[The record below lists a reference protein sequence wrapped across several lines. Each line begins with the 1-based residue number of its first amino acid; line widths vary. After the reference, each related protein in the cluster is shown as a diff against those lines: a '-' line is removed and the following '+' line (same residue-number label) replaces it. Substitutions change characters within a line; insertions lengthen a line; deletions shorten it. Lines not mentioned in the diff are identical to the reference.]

1 MRRILIGTA
10 AIAATL
16 FLPLATQAPLAQG
29 TPSASAVSTAHARV
43 IVKYRADSDL
53 LRKQAM
59 TATGKRIL
67 QTQALGDRIGIALR
81 PGAGITERSHVVFAS
96 GVDSKT
102 LATRIAA
109 ESDVEYAVPDMRK
122 HIVAAPNDPF
132 YATRAY
138 NSSTSPTSGGPLVGQ
153 WYLKPPG
160 PTGTA
165 ANTAPSSINA
175 EQAWD
180 LTTGSS
186 SIVIADLD
194 TGIRFDHPDFVVVA
208 QGGNILPGYDMVA
221 ADNTTNG
228 IDGTDFSTAND
239 GNGRDSDASDPGDW
253 VSASDVAANPD
264 FTNCTV
270 DPTSSWHG
278 TQTAGLMGAATNNGV
293 GIASVGH
300 GNVKVMPVRV
310 LGKCGGYDSDIQA
323 GMLWAAGLAVPG
335 VPTNTTPARVLNMS
349 LGGSE
354 ACSAAY
360 QDIVN
365 QVVAAGAV
373 IVVAAGNGDANGDGT
388 TVGSPA
394 NCNGVIA
401 VAAVRSAGDKVAFSD
416 LGPEIAI
423 SAPGG
428 NCVNTNGA
436 CLYPMMTT
444 SNSGLTTPTP
454 GAAGGIY
461 TDSFNASLGTSFSTP
476 LVTATVGLMLSV
488 QPTLTP
494 AEVKAD
500 LQSSA
505 KPFPTTGGAPNQLT
519 CVAATS
525 TTPQDECYCPT
536 PSLGGASL
544 CGAGMLD
551 AHGAVQAAMS
561 IVQARI
567 TVGTASPT
575 AGEAVALSSS
585 SLVPTGQSIASYQW
599 TITSAGTT
607 GAAISGSSTGSSV
620 SVLPTAAG
628 TFAIQ
633 LTTTDAFGVV
643 STASTSVTVA
653 AAVTPT
659 TPPASSSG
667 GGGGGALGV
676 GWLLLLLTAVLALAA
691 ESRLQRRRAA
701 RLSESRPPSSRR
713 H

>member
-1 MRRILIGTA
+1 MRRILIGAA

-29 TPSASAVSTAHARV
+29 TMSAPAVSTARARV

-67 QTQALGDRIGIALR
+67 QAQALGDRIGIALT

-96 GVDSKT
+96 GIDSET

-109 ESDVEYAVPDMRK
+109 ESDVEYAVPDARK
-122 HIVAAPNDPF
+122 RIVAAPNDPF

-138 NSSTSPTSGGPLVGQ
+138 NSATSPTSGGPLVGQ

-160 PTGTA
+160 PAGTA

-194 TGIRFDHPDFVVVA
+194 TGIRFDHPDF

-221 ADNTTNG
+221 ADPTTNG
-228 IDGTDFSTAND
+228 SDGTDFSTAND
-239 GNGRDSDASDPGDW
+239 GNGRDPDASDPGDW
-253 VSASDVAANPD
+253 ISAADNANPD
-264 FTNCTV
+264 FPVADCPVEN
-270 DPTSSWHG
+270 SSWHG

-300 GNVKVMPVRV
+300 GTVKVMPVRV
-310 LGKCGGYDSDIQA
+310 LGKCGGYDSDIMA

-335 VPTNTTPARVLNMS
+335 VPANPTPARVLNMS
-349 LGGSE
+349 LGGTA
-354 ACSAAY
+354 ACGAY

-373 IVVAAGNGDANGDGT
+373 IVVAAGNGDTNGIGT
-388 TVGSPA
+388 SVGSPA
-394 NCNGVIA
+394 NCTGVIA
-401 VAAVRSAGDKVAFSD
+401 VAALRSAGDKVGFSN
-416 LGPEIAI
+416 LGPEVAIA
-423 SAPGG
+423 APGG
-428 NCVNTNGA
+428 NCVNTA
-436 CLYPMMTT
+436 ATAPCLYPIMTT
-444 SNSGLTTPTP
+444 ANSGTTTPVV

-476 LVTATVGLMLSV
+476 LTTATVALMLSV
-488 QPTLTP
+488 QPDLTP
-494 AEVKAD
+494 AEVRSK

-505 KPFPTTGGAPNQLT
+505 QPFPATGGSATGQT
-519 CVAATS
+519 ACVAPSAA
-525 TTPQDECYCPT
+525 PANEQGECYCVV
-536 PSLGGASL
+536 GL
-544 CGAGMLD
+544 CGAGMLN
-551 AHGAVQAAMS
+551 APAAVLAALG
-561 IVQARI
+561 VHAAI
-567 TVGTASPT
+567 TDSTATPT
-575 AGEAVALSSS
+575 AGSPVVLTSSS
-585 SLVPTGQSIASYQW
+585 TVGSGGSITNYSWAV
-599 TITSAGTT
+599 TDPGTT
-607 GAAISGSSTGSSV
+607 GVTISSGQGTSTLSL
-620 SVLPTAAG
+620 LPTAAG
-628 TFAIQ
+628 AFTVS
-633 LTTTDAFGVV
+633 LTVTDSFGNT
-643 STASTSVTVA
+643 STNSATVTVA
-653 AAVTPT
+653 AAAA
-659 TPPASSSG
+659 TPPASSAS

-701 RLSESRPPSSRR
+701 RLSEARPPSWRR
-713 H
+713 R

>member
-1 MRRILIGTA
+1 MEQSMRRILITVA
-10 AIAATL
+10 ALVATL
-16 FLPLATQAPLAQG
+16 LSPLATQAPLAQG
-29 TPSASAVSTAHARV
+29 TVAAVAAASARARV
-43 IVKYRADSDL
+43 IVKYRADSEL
-53 LRKQAM
+53 MRKQAL
-59 TATGKRIL
+59 TATGRRNL
-67 QTQALGDRIGIALR
+67 QAKALGDRIGIALT
-81 PGAGITERSHVVFAS
+81 PGIGITERSHVVFAS

-102 LATRIAA
+102 LAARISA
-109 ESDVEYAVPDMRK
+109 ESDIEYAVPDLRK

-132 YATRAY
+132 YATRAA
-138 NSSTSPTSGGPLVGQ
+138 TSTSGGPLVGQ

-160 PTGTA
+160 AAGTA

-194 TGIRFDHPDFVVVA
+194 TGIRFDHPDFQA
-208 QGGNILPGYDMVA
+208 GNILPGYDMVA
-221 ADNTTNG
+221 ADDANADG
-228 IDGTDFSTAND
+228 SGGTDFSTAND

-253 VSASDVAANPD
+253 VTATEVANNSDFSSCVAGN
-264 FTNCTV
+264 
-270 DPTSSWHG
+270 SSWHG

-349 LGGSE
+349 LGG
-354 ACSAAY
+354 AGTCDAAY
-360 QDIVN
+360 TDVVN

-373 IVVAAGNGDANGDGT
+373 IVVAAGNGDANGEGT
-388 TVGSPA
+388 VVGTPA
-394 NCNGVIA
+394 NCAGVIA

-428 NCVNTNGA
+428 NCVNTTGA
-436 CLYPMMTT
+436 CLYPIMTT
-444 SNSGLTTPTP
+444 SNAGTTTPTV

-476 LVTATVGLMLSV
+476 LVTATVALMLSV

-494 AEVKAD
+494 AELKAG

-505 KPFPTTGGAPNQLT
+505 RPFPTTGGSAGTVT

-525 TTPQDECYCPT
+525 TSPQDECYCPT
-536 PSLGGASL
+536 PGPGVASL

-551 AHGAVQAAMS
+551 AHGAVLAALS
-561 IVQARI
+561 AVQARI
-567 TVGTASPT
+567 SVGTATPT
-575 AGEAVALSSS
+575 AGLPVALSSS
-585 SLVPTGQSIASYQW
+585 SLVPTGQSIVSYQW
-599 TITSAGTT
+599 AITSAGTT
-607 GAAISGSSTGSSV
+607 GAAIVGSSTASSV
-620 SVLPTAAG
+620 SVLPATAG
-628 TFAIQ
+628 SFTIQ
-633 LTTTDAFGVV
+633 LTTTDALGFI
-643 STASTSVTVA
+643 STASTTVTVA
-653 AAVTPT
+653 AAAST
-659 TPPASSSG
+659 TPPASSSDS
-667 GGGGGALGV
+667 GGGGALGA
-676 GWLLLLLTAVLALAA
+676 GWLMLLLAAVLALAA
-691 ESRLQRRRAA
+691 EARLRARRAA
-701 RLSESRPPSSRR
+701 LLSESRPAPSSRTR
-713 H
+713 

>member
-1 MRRILIGTA
+1 MRRILIGAA

-16 FLPLATQAPLAQG
+16 FLPLATQAPLAQE
-29 TPSASAVSTAHARV
+29 TMSAPAVSTAHARV

-67 QTQALGDRIGIALR
+67 QAQALGDRIGIALT

-96 GVDSKT
+96 GIDSKT

-109 ESDVEYAVPDMRK
+109 ESDVEYAVPDARK
-122 HIVAAPNDPF
+122 RIVAAPNDPF

-160 PTGTA
+160 PAGTA

-194 TGIRFDHPDFVVVA
+194 TGIRFDHPDF
-208 QGGNILPGYDMVA
+208 QGGNILAGYDMVA

-239 GNGRDSDASDPGDW
+239 LNGRDSDASDPGDW
-253 VSASDVAANPD
+253 ISAADNANPD
-264 FTNCTV
+264 FPAAQCPVEN
-270 DPTSSWHG
+270 SSWHG
-278 TQTAGLMGAATNNGV
+278 TQTAGLMGAATNNGI
-293 GIASVGH
+293 GIASVGY
-300 GNVKVMPVRV
+300 GTVKVMPVRV

-335 VPTNTTPARVLNMS
+335 VPANPTPARVLNMS
-349 LGGSE
+349 LGGTE

-373 IVVAAGNGDANGDGT
+373 IVVAAGNGDTNGIGT
-388 TVGSPA
+388 SVGSPA
-394 NCNGVIA
+394 NCTGVIA
-401 VAAVRSAGDKVAFSD
+401 VAALRSAGDKVGFSN
-416 LGPEIAI
+416 LGPEVAIA
-423 SAPGG
+423 APGG
-428 NCVNTNGA
+428 NCVNTA
-436 CLYPMMTT
+436 LTAPCLYPIMTT
-444 SNSGLTTPTP
+444 ANSGTTTPVL

-476 LVTATVGLMLSV
+476 LTTATVALMLSV
-488 QPTLTP
+488 QPDLTP
-494 AEVKAD
+494 TEVLSK
-500 LQSSA
+500 LKSSA
-505 KPFPTTGGAPNQLT
+505 QPFPATGGSATGQT
-519 CVAATS
+519 ACVAPSKA
-525 TTPQDECYCPT
+525 PANEQGECYCVV
-536 PSLGGASL
+536 GL

-551 AHGAVQAAMS
+551 AHAAVLAALG
-561 IVQARI
+561 VHAAI
-567 TVGTASPT
+567 TDSTASPT
-575 AGEAVALSSS
+575 AGSPVLLTSASTVGSGGSITNYSWAV
-585 SLVPTGQSIASYQW
+585 TN
-599 TITSAGTT
+599 AGTT
-607 GAAISGSSTGSSV
+607 GVTISSGQGTSTLTL
-620 SVLPTAAG
+620 LPTAAG
-628 TFAIQ
+628 VFTVS
-633 LTTTDAFGVV
+633 LTVTDAFGNT
-643 STASTSVTVA
+643 STNSAMVTVA
-653 AAVTPT
+653 AAAT
-659 TPPASSSG
+659 TPPASSASG

-691 ESRLQRRRAA
+691 ESGLQRRRAA
-701 RLSESRPPSSRR
+701 RLSEARQPTSRR
-713 H
+713 R